1 MVHILENLQYTGC
14 TVNFKSSFVSFK
26 VKKKVEHPQEE
37 WQIIPDTQEA
47 IIDIDTFERVQ
58 ELRRHRRRNTA
69 TGRTSLFSGLVYC
82 ADCGSKLYFCA
93 SKSIKPNQEFHRCSA
108 YKENRGSCTIHYI
121 REAVLKEIA
130 LEAIQK
136 TARYVQNFEPV
147 FLYQFA
153 RQNTRA
159 REQSIRSLKQ
169 KIEKSRKRISELDR
183 LFARIYEDNTL
194 GKLSDERYARMSADY
209 EKEQKELLA
218 AVEIDEQ
225 TVRDMEQERID
236 LKQFLKAMRE
246 CTDIKELTPTLVNT
260 LIKRI
265 EVHNSTVDE
274 NGVKHVPV
282 DIHFTAVGI
291 INVPDTEEILQIMEE
306 IRTKPL
312 RIA

>member
-1 MVHILENLQYTGC
+1 M
-14 TVNFKSSFVSFK
+14 
-26 VKKKVEHPQEE
+26 VEHPKNE
-37 WQIIPDTQEA
+37 WQIIPDTQES
-47 IIDIDTFERVQ
+47 IIDVETFERVQ

-218 AVEIDEQ
+218 AAEIDEQ
-225 TVRDMEQERID
+225 TVRDMEQ
-236 LKQFLKAMRE
+236 
-246 CTDIKELTPTLVNT
+246 
-260 LIKRI
+260 
-265 EVHNSTVDE
+265 
-274 NGVKHVPV
+274 
-282 DIHFTAVGI
+282 
-291 INVPDTEEILQIMEE
+291 
-306 IRTKPL
+306 
-312 RIA
+312 

>member
-1 MVHILENLQYTGC
+1 
-14 TVNFKSSFVSFK
+14 
-26 VKKKVEHPQEE
+26 VEHPKDE

-47 IIDIDTFERVQ
+47 IIDVETFERVQ

-108 YKENRGSCTIHYI
+108 YKENRGSCSIHYI
-121 REAVLKEIA
+121 REVVLKEIV

-153 RQNTRA
+153 RQNSRA
-159 REQSIRSLKQ
+159 REQSIRTLKQ
-169 KIEKSRKRISELDR
+169 KIEKSRKQIQELDR
-183 LFARIYEDNTL
+183 LFSRIYEDNAQ
-194 GKLSDERYARMSADY
+194 GKLSDERYARMSTAY
-209 EKEQKELLA
+209 ESEQKELLA
-218 AVEIDEQ
+218 AVESDEQ

-236 LKQFLKAMRE
+236 LHQFLNAMRE
-246 CTDIKELTPTLVNT
+246 CTDTKELTPTLVNT

-265 EVHNSTVDE
+265 EVHNSSVDE

-291 INVPDTEEILQIMEE
+291 INIPDTEEILQIMEE